1 MTPEA
6 ADKRYEWT
14 DEALELSARAE
25 LITAQMRRA
34 DRFDSLDE
42 ITGEEALLWV
52 VAGGEAA
59 PELQE
64 RIDERVARLRQVVV
78 GKLPGERVETRAEAA
93 RRRYREN
100 PEFRA
105 RVLAETRRRRAK
117 INADP
122 KLREEQRAKERER
135 KRKARAAARAAK

>member
-78 GKLPGERVETRAEAA
+78 GKLPGERVETSAEAA
-93 RRRYREN
+93 
-100 PEFRA
+100 
-105 RVLAETRRRRAK
+105 RRRRAK